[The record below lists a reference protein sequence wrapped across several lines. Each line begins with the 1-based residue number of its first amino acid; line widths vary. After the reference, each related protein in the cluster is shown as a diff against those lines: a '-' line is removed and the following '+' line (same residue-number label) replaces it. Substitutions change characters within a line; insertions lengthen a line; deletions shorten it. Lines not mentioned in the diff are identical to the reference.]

1 MTNLKPQVDIEFS
14 SIKFGSQISRHCNVN
29 KSEVLMKNEI
39 YKSGGFILKNLGKQ
53 WDAKNE
59 NIVWPLTI
67 LKSLQFQIKQTYLH
81 KVKLNECWP
90 KSQALMINERTQI

>member
-53 WDAKNE
+53 
-59 NIVWPLTI
+59 
-67 LKSLQFQIKQTYLH
+67 
-81 KVKLNECWP
+81 
-90 KSQALMINERTQI
+90 